1 MSISFAQTRETML
14 DELVAANHILA
25 HQGVIDAY
33 GHISARD
40 PEHADRYWI
49 TRAMP
54 AREVSRETLVEV
66 TLDGAPVRDAQAKL
80 FFERAIHGEIYRARA
95 DVNALIHAHSPSL
108 IPFCNSMTL
117 LRPMTGP
124 AAFIG
129 AGAPAFD
136 SRDVDD
142 EGDLNVVTPAQGR
155 ALAQALGDHALV
167 LLRRHG
173 VVVAGANLREMTRR
187 AVVAETNARQQL
199 QASVLGPVQFLT
211 QSEIDHRR
219 KGSRDPDRAWTA
231 WLQEARAARG

>member
-1 MSISFAQTRETML
+1 MSNAAALRETML

-25 HQGVIDAY
+25 HLGVIDAY

-40 PEHADRYWI
+40 PERADRYWI

-66 TLDGAPVRDAQAKL
+66 TLEGEAVSEAKAKL

-108 IPFCNSMTL
+108 IPFCNSQTP

-124 AAFIG
+124 AAFLG
-129 AGAPAFD
+129 DGAPTFD
-136 SRDVDD
+136 MRDVDD

-155 ALAQALGDHALV
+155 ALATALGDHALV

-173 VVVAGANLREMTRR
+173 VVVVGATLREMTRR
-187 AVVAETNARQQL
+187 AVVAESNAQQQL

-211 QSEIDHRR
+211 QSEIVHRR
-219 KGSRDPDRAWTA
+219 KGSRDPDRAWNA
-231 WLQEARAARG
+231 WLQQARAARG